1 MFGTRNSVCR
11 GVEGLF
17 VAVVRVMMFAF
28 HLCIVYVFDL
38 CTLIGDADTV
48 SHCDLMMC
56 DVRCVV

>member
-1 MFGTRNSVCR
+1 
-11 GVEGLF
+11 
-17 VAVVRVMMFAF
+17 MFAF